1 MNVVLTLLLHDIK
14 VIIKELWYQ
23 YVSFLEKLQNYRSN
37 LRDKKPTNTLPVSLL
52 LTTHAKKVVN
62 YIDV

>member
-23 YVSFLEKLQNYRSN
+23 SVSFLEKLQNYTLGPRSQ
-37 LRDKKPTNTLPVSLL
+37 LILYQCLFF
-52 LTTHAKKVVN
+52 
-62 YIDV
+62 